1 MSVGTVARKD
11 LTSMRRS
18 RALWAAG
25 TVLVLFTVLFAYW
38 TESFGVSEREA
49 VVRLFSTLTM
59 AIAVVLPIVALVAS
73 YLAIAGERRSGGI
86 KFLLGVPNSRRDVF
100 LGKLASRVGLVAGGL
115 AFAFVA
121 ASSIAVARHGA
132 LPARTVLGLLAVSLV
147 YATIWVGIGVSLS
160 AAVAA
165 RGRAIAAAFGS
176 YFVLIIVFALPFG
189 LVPSFVRWLNERLLG
204 LEPNQ
209 HLYDATTHVSPYI
222 AFRKAANLAFPEAEE
237 AQLFRRSAEAGADLP
252 VYLTDE
258 FSLVVL
264 GLWLV
269 VPAVIGYRRFQRLD
283 LD

>member
-11 LTSMRRS
+11 LTSVRRS
-18 RALWAAG
+18 RALWTAG
-25 TVLVLFTVLFAYW
+25 TALVLFTVLFAYW
-38 TESFGVSEREA
+38 TESFGVSDREA
-49 VVRLFSTLTM
+49 VVRLFSTLTL

-100 LGKLASRVGLVAGGL
+100 LGKLASRLGLIAGGIV
-115 AFAFVA
+115 FAFFA
-121 ASSIAVARHGA
+121 ASNVAIARHGV
-132 LPARTVLGLLAVSLV
+132 LPIRTVLGLFVVSFV
-147 YATIWVGIGVSLS
+147 YAAVWVGIGVSLS

-176 YFVLIIVFALPFG
+176 YFVLIIIFALPFR
-189 LVPSFVRWLNERLLG
+189 LIPSFVRWLNERLLG
-204 LEPNQ
+204 FDPNQ
-209 HLYDATTHVSPYI
+209 HLYDAVSHVSPYI
-222 AFRKAANLAFPEAEE
+222 AFRKAANLAFPAAEE
-237 AQLFRRSAEAGADLP
+237 SQLFRRSAEAGTDLP

-264 GLWLV
+264 AVWLV
-269 VPAVIGYRRFQRLD
+269 VPAVIGYRRFQRMD